1 MPKISLA
8 YTAGMAA
15 RQSSSN
21 LATPVSATK
30 ESTPTLA
37 TGKDSMSATKG
48 EEEKNAEGEKRV
60 PGGPVRYED
69 IMRNV
74 IKAPPP
80 APLSPR
86 GVKGRTSMLGL
97 GKRSQKGRA

>member
-1 MPKISLA
+1 
-8 YTAGMAA
+8 
-15 RQSSSN
+15 
-21 LATPVSATK
+21 
-30 ESTPTLA
+30 
-37 TGKDSMSATKG
+37 MSATRG
-48 EEEKNAEGEKRV
+48 EEEKNVGVEQRDL
-60 PGGPVRYED
+60 GGPVKYED

-97 GKRSQKGRA
+97 GRRSQKGRV